1 MKNSVFYASSIILMS
16 VMFVITVVSVAT
28 VRKVAK
34 NSNGK
39 VGNDSIAVSSE
50 KIIYSTNKLLLSRMP
65 EMVCMDIDG
74 NSLLLSREIHEP
86 TFILVLSED
95 FCSICVEDIIDSFRE
110 CIGNRLP
117 LKVIFKDIT
126 LRELNFRNEVFSD
139 AECFSLQNDL
149 LELELSSQSLFLL
162 SENLLIKNVILPFS
176 GMSKDAYD
184 VFFHNSKN
192 VLDD

>member
-1 MKNSVFYASSIILMS
+1 MKNSVFYVSSIILMS

-50 KIIYSTNKLLLSRMP
+50 KIIYSTNKLLLSKMP

-95 FCSICVEDIIDSFRE
+95 FCSICVEDIVDSYRE
-110 CIGNRLP
+110 YIGNRLP
-117 LKVIFKDIT
+117 LKVVFKDIP
-126 LRELNFRNEVFSD
+126 LRELNFRSEVFSD
-139 AECFSLQNDL
+139 AECFSLQSDL
-149 LELELSSQSLFLL
+149 LEIESSSQSLFLV
-162 SENLLIKNVILPFS
+162 SENLLIRNVILPFS

-184 VFFHNSKN
+184 VFFQNSN
-192 VLDD
+192 NTLDN

>member
-1 MKNSVFYASSIILMS
+1 MS

-50 KIIYSTNKLLLSRMP
+50 KIIYSTNKLLLSKMP

-95 FCSICVEDIIDSFRE
+95 FCSICVEDIVDSYRE
-110 CIGNRLP
+110 YIGNRLP
-117 LKVIFKDIT
+117 LKVVFKDIP
-126 LRELNFRNEVFSD
+126 LRELNFRSEVFSD
-139 AECFSLQNDL
+139 AECFSLQSDL
-149 LELELSSQSLFLL
+149 LEIESSSQSLFLV
-162 SENLLIKNVILPFS
+162 SENLLIRNVILPFS

-184 VFFHNSKN
+184 VFFQNSN
-192 VLDD
+192 NTLDN